1 MKKSHQSRPL
11 IETVD
16 YKNPARI
23 SSNSDF
29 TDDDDA
35 ETHAGTINNERMSLF
50 AEGFEGNGAPM
61 ILSPKGKFTISPR
74 NKTKSGG
81 LGSSQ

>member
-1 MKKSHQSRPL
+1 MSD
-11 IETVD
+11 D
-16 YKNPARI
+16 YH
-23 SSNSDF
+23 SD
-29 TDDDDA
+29 
-35 ETHAGTINNERMSLF
+35 IN

-81 LGSSQ
+81 LGIS